1 MGFSISAKQAVALLT
16 LLSATV
22 NGHIYITNPPPFA
35 FPVES
40 TKQSPLDPSGA
51 DFPCKFPAGFT
62 PKEQTPTAM
71 KAGEGANTLEFI
83 GGATHGGG
91 SCQISITS
99 DTVPTKNSKWQVI
112 KSMEGGCPSDAPGNL
127 GNSATTQNPT
137 TFAYTIPDDV
147 AAGKYTLA
155 WTWFNKIGNRE
166 MYMNCAPIEVGG
178 GSAKREIA
186 KINKKRQSSRP
197 EMFVANIGNGCS
209 TADSKDV
216 TFPDPG
222 QDVVKSSGVT
232 PADPVGS
239 CGAQGAQSAGTS
251 PNSTSST
258 GGNFADSNSGG
269 NAGGDAAGTAS
280 ASAPAAS
287 SSAAVAPAS
296 GAPASDSAGS
306 GDAAPADTDAGAA
319 SPEGAAG
326 SSAGAGAPCSPEG
339 MYVCAPDGSSF
350 TRCASGVMSAPAPMA
365 GGMKCVPG
373 QDPST
378 LDMFAAKRAVR
389 FGAEHLARSGESGY

>member
-1 MGFSISAKQAVALLT
+1 MGFSVSAKQAVALLT

-62 PKEQTPTAM
+62 PKEPTPTAM
-71 KAGEGANTLEFI
+71 KAGQGANTLEFI

-99 DTVPTKNSKWQVI
+99 DTVPTKDSKWQVI
-112 KSMEGGCPSDAPGNL
+112 MSMEGGCPSDAPGNL

-216 TFPDPG
+216 IFPDPG

-232 PADPVGS
+232 PADPVGN
-239 CGAQGAQSAGTS
+239 CGAKGAQSAGTTQ
-251 PNSTSST
+251 NSTSST
-258 GGNFADSNSGG
+258 GGND
-269 NAGGDAAGTAS
+269 AGGDAGGTSS
-280 ASAPAAS
+280 ASAPAAT

-296 GAPASDSAGS
+296 DAPTSDSAGY
-306 GDAAPADTDAGAA
+306 GDAAPAGTDAGAA
-319 SPEGAAG
+319 SPSGAAGSFAAG
-326 SSAGAGAPCSPEG
+326 SSAVADAPCSPEG

-378 LDMFAAKRAVR
+378 LEMTAIKRTVR
-389 FGAEHLARSGESGY
+389 FGPEHLARSGESG